1 MKGRLVS
8 PTEFNDWA
16 TEIGNFGFGY
26 TDFATGK
33 ASCFKEAR
41 KSVSLHYVILL
52 TFSLNRRNYI
62 HQTLYGYFWF
72 LDKKSSQS
80 AKQFFILECF

>member
-33 ASCFKEAR
+33 TSYLKETT
-41 KSVSLHYVILL
+41 KICL
-52 TFSLNRRNYI
+52 T
-62 HQTLYGYFWF
+62 T
-72 LDKKSSQS
+72 
-80 AKQFFILECF
+80 

>member
-1 MKGRLVS
+1 MKGKLVS

-33 ASCFKEAR
+33 GCFKKEISLFIR
-41 KSVSLHYVILL
+41 LIKSV
-52 TFSLNRRNYI
+52 
-62 HQTLYGYFWF
+62 
-72 LDKKSSQS
+72 
-80 AKQFFILECF
+80 

>member
-8 PTEFNDWA
+8 PTEFNDWD

-33 ASCFKEAR
+33 GWFK
-41 KSVSLHYVILL
+41 KKILLFLSFLKLIISVSLHYVKYFAYNIL
-52 TFSLNRRNYI
+52 SRNGKI
-62 HQTLYGYFWF
+62 VIKKPCSFFGY
-72 LDKKSSQS
+72 
-80 AKQFFILECF
+80 

>member
-33 ASCFKEAR
+33 ASYFKETR
-41 KSVSLHYVILL
+41 KSVLLHYMILL
-52 TFSLNRRNYI
+52 TF
-62 HQTLYGYFWF
+62 
-72 LDKKSSQS
+72 K
-80 AKQFFILECF
+80 

>member
-33 ASCFKEAR
+33 ETKKSLFFTFFKLR
-41 KSVSLHYVILL
+41 KSVSFH
-52 TFSLNRRNYI
+52 
-62 HQTLYGYFWF
+62 
-72 LDKKSSQS
+72 
-80 AKQFFILECF
+80 

>member
-8 PTEFNDWA
+8 PTEFNDWD

-26 TDFATGK
+26 TYFATGK
-33 ASCFKEAR
+33 ASYFKETR
-41 KSVSLHYVILL
+41 KSVLLHYMILL
-52 TFSLNRRNYI
+52 TFPLNRKNDI
-62 HQTLYGYFWF
+62 QQTLYGCFWF

-80 AKQFFILECF
+80 AKQFFILEWF